1 MLHVLEHKLNN
12 LIMMKMINN
21 GKYKVKSNNSNIV
34 PDKQWL
40 ERPRNQWDDFK
51 HLLKKKK

>member
-51 HLLKKKK
+51 HLLKK